1 MIKKLLLAFVA
12 VAVMAS
18 CGSKSSYKI
27 NGQVEGLEDGT
38 VMTLNVIDYNSL
50 MPLDSVVLK
59 NGKFSFKGET
69 DTAQIAVVTFELN
82 DNIGG
87 CELYLEGGKI
97 NIYLDIENGYQR
109 VEGAPNNDAFQKFID
124 ESQPYNEEASE
135 IEDKIRITLASQG
148 DCSDLYNQMGDLQ
161 ERFKEL
167 VARDIVDNANL
178 FYGYRQLMDNYSVF
192 DPEEVMEM
200 LEKLAPTF
208 GGDLALGQ
216 LTAMIKSQLSVS
228 LGHQYIDFETPLLDK
243 KGGFDTKA
251 KLSDY
256 VSKNKITLLD
266 FWASW
271 CTPCMNEVP
280 NLRAAYNKFKS
291 KGFEIVSVS
300 VDEDTE
306 AWKNAIKVNEMNWVQ
321 LWNGAEED
329 VANSPASDYSVSAIP
344 CTFLI
349 DAEGEIIGRNLR
361 GDELEKALED
371 YFKN

>member
-1 MIKKLLLAFVA
+1 MIKKLLLAFAA

-27 NGQVEGLEDGT
+27 NGQVEGLEEGT

-50 MPLDSVVLK
+50 MPLDSAVLK

-69 DTAQIAVVTFELN
+69 DTAQIAVITFDLD

-87 CELYLEGGKI
+87 CELYLENGKI
-97 NIYLDIENGYQR
+97 DVYLDIENGYQR

-124 ESQPYNEEASE
+124 ESQAYNEEASE

-148 DCSDLYNQMGDLQ
+148 DCSDLYDQMGDLQ
-161 ERFKEL
+161 ERFKAL
-167 VARDIVDNANL
+167 LAKDIVDNARL
-178 FYGYRQLMDNYSVF
+178 YYGYRQLIDNYSLF
-192 DPEEVMEM
+192 DPEDVMEM

-208 GGDLALGQ
+208 GGDIVFGQ
-216 LTAMIKSQLSVS
+216 LTSMIKSQLSVS
-228 LGHQYIDFETPLLDK
+228 LGQNYLDFEAALLDK

-256 VSKNKITLLD
+256 VRKNKITLLD

-280 NLRAAYNKFKS
+280 NLKAAYNKFKS

-300 VDEDTE
+300 VDDDTE
-306 AWKNAIKVNEMNWVQ
+306 AWQNAIKVNGMNWVQ
-321 LWNGAEED
+321 LWNGAD
-329 VANSPASDYSVSAIP
+329 DAASSPASDYSVTAIP

-349 DAEGEIIGRNLR
+349 DAEGTIIGRNLR

>member
-1 MIKKLLLAFVA
+1 MMKKLFLAIVA
-12 VAVMAS
+12 AVIMTS
-18 CGSKSSYKI
+18 CGSKNSYKI
-27 NGQVEGLEDGT
+27 NGHVEGLEDGT
-38 VMTLNVIDYNSL
+38 MMTLNIIDYNSL

-69 DTAQIAVVTFELN
+69 DTAQIAVVTFELD

-87 CELYLEGGKI
+87 CELYLENGTV
-97 NIYLDIENGYQR
+97 NVYLDIEKGYQR

-124 ESQPYNEEASE
+124 ESQPLDDEASE
-135 IEDKIRITLASQG
+135 IQDKIRITLASQG
-148 DCSDLYNQMGDLQ
+148 DCSGLYDQMDDLQ
-161 ERFKEL
+161 ERFKSML
-167 VARDIVDNANL
+167 ANDIVANANL
-178 FYGYRQLMDNYSVF
+178 YYGYRQLMDNYSMF
-192 DPEEVMEM
+192 DPEDVMEM

-208 GGDLALGQ
+208 GGDLMFGQ

-228 LGHQYIDFETPLLDK
+228 LGHEYLDFEVALLDK

-280 NLRAAYNKFKS
+280 NLKAAYNKFKS

-300 VDEDTE
+300 VDDDTE
-306 AWKNAIKVNEMNWVQ
+306 AWRNAIKVNGMNWVQ
-321 LWNGAEED
+321 MWNGDD
-329 VANSPASDYSVSAIP
+329 VANSPANDYSVTAIP
-344 CTFLI
+344 CIFLI
-349 DAEGEIIGRNLR
+349 DADGTIIGRNLR
-361 GDELEKALED
+361 GNELENALED
-371 YFKN
+371 YFK

>member
-1 MIKKLLLAFVA
+1 MMKKLLLAFVA

-27 NGQVEGLEDGT
+27 NGQVEGLEEGT

-59 NGKFSFKGET
+59 NGKFSFKGDT
-69 DTAQIAVVTFELN
+69 DTAQIAVITFELD

-87 CELYLEGGKI
+87 CELYLERGKI
-97 NIYLDIENGYQR
+97 NVYLDIDNGHQR

-124 ESQPYNEEASE
+124 ESQAFNEEASE

-148 DCSDLYNQMGDLQ
+148 DCSDLYDQMGDLQ
-161 ERFKEL
+161 ERFKVL
-167 VARDIVDNANL
+167 LAKDIVNNAHL
-178 FYGYRQLMDNYSVF
+178 YYGYRQLIDNYSMF
-192 DPEEVMEM
+192 EPEEVMEM

-208 GGDLALGQ
+208 GGDIVFGQ
-216 LTAMIKSQLSVS
+216 LTSMIKSQLSVS
-228 LGHQYIDFETPLLDK
+228 LGQKYLDFEAALLDK
-243 KGGFDTKA
+243 KGGFDTKV

-280 NLRAAYNKFKS
+280 NLRAAYDRFKS

-306 AWKNAIKVNEMNWVQ
+306 AWQNAIKVNGMNWVQ
-321 LWNGAEED
+321 LWNGADD
-329 VANSPASDYSVSAIP
+329 VADSPAADYSVTAIP

-349 DAEGEIIGRNLR
+349 DADGEIIGRNLR

-371 YFKN
+371 YFK

>member
-12 VAVMAS
+12 MVAMAS
-18 CGSKSSYKI
+18 CGSKNSYKI
-27 NGQVEGLEDGT
+27 NGHIEGLEDGT
-38 VMTLNVIDYNSL
+38 MMTLNIIDYNSL
-50 MPLDSVVLK
+50 MPLDSAVLK

-69 DTAQIAVVTFELN
+69 DTAQIAVITFDMD

-87 CELYLEGGKI
+87 CELYLERGSI
-97 NIYLDIENGYQR
+97 DVFVDVENGVQR
-109 VEGAPNNDAFQKFID
+109 VEGAPNNDAFQSFID
-124 ESQPYNEEASE
+124 DSEPLNIEASE

-148 DCSDLYNQMGDLQ
+148 DASDFYNQMGQLQ
-161 ERFKEL
+161 ERFKAML
-167 VARDIVDNANL
+167 ANDIIKNAGL
-178 FYGYRQLMDNYSVF
+178 YYGYRQLMDNYSLF
-192 DPEEVMEM
+192 EPEEVMKM
-200 LEKLAPTF
+200 LEALAPTF
-208 GGDLALGQ
+208 GSDIVFGQ

-228 LGHQYIDFETPLLDK
+228 LGHQYLDFETAILDK
-243 KGGFDTKA
+243 RGSYDTKA

-256 VSKNKITLLD
+256 VGKNKITLLD

-280 NLRAAYNKFKS
+280 NLKAAYNKFKS

-300 VDEDTE
+300 VDDDTE
-306 AWKNAIKVNEMNWVQ
+306 AWQNAIKVNGMNWVQ
-321 LWNGAEED
+321 LWNGAD
-329 VANSPASDYSVSAIP
+329 NADSPAAQYSVTAIP

-349 DAEGEIIGRNLR
+349 DAEGTIIGRNLR

>member
-1 MIKKLLLAFVA
+1 MMKKLLLAFVA
-12 VAVMAS
+12 VVAMAS
-18 CGSKSSYKI
+18 CGSKNTYKI
-27 NGQVEGLEDGT
+27 NGHVEGLEDGT
-38 VMTLNVIDYNSL
+38 MMTLNVIDYNSL
-50 MPLDSVVLK
+50 MPLDSAVLK

-69 DTAQIAVVTFELN
+69 DTAEIAVVTFEMD

-87 CELYLEGGKI
+87 CELYLERGAI
-97 NIYLDIENGYQR
+97 DIYLDIENGFQR
-109 VEGAPNNDAFQKFID
+109 VGGTPNNDAFQNFID
-124 ESQPYNEEASE
+124 ESQPFNEEASE

-148 DCSDLYNQMGDLQ
+148 DCSDLYDQMGDLQ
-161 ERFKEL
+161 ERFKVIL
-167 VARDIVDNANL
+167 AQDIKDNANL
-178 FYGYRQLMDNYSVF
+178 FYGYRQLMDNYNVF

-208 GGDLALGQ
+208 GGDLAFGQ

-228 LGHQYIDFETPLLDK
+228 LGHDYLDFEAALLDK
-243 KGGFDTKA
+243 KGGFDSKA

-280 NLRAAYNKFKS
+280 NLKAAYNKFKS

-300 VDEDTE
+300 VDDDTE
-306 AWKNAIKVNEMNWVQ
+306 AWQNAIKVNGMNWVQ
-321 LWNGAEED
+321 LWNGAD
-329 VANSPASDYSVSAIP
+329 VANSPATDYSVTAIP

-349 DAEGEIIGRNLR
+349 DADGTIIGRNLR

-371 YFKN
+371 YFK